1 MNLFRHALVLSL
13 LCTTSALAQTAPSD
27 QGKPATAPAAATRTY
42 PAWEQL
48 SVAEREMLIA
58 PVRERWNS
66 NPQSRARL
74 MDHAQRWQTMT
85 PEQRRKAHHGMKR
98 WGHMT
103 PEQRTQSRAL
113 FGEMRNMTPEQR
125 QELRAKWKA
134 MTPAEREAW
143 IKAHPAPPR

>member
-1 MNLFRHALVLSL
+1 MKLFRHALVLSL
-13 LCTTSALAQTAPSD
+13 LCTTPVLAQTAPSD
-27 QGKPATAPAAATRTY
+27 QGNPAPATTTRTY

-85 PEQRRKAHHGMKR
+85 PEQRKKAHHGMKR

-113 FGEMRNMTPEQR
+113 FGEMRNMPPEQR

>member
-1 MNLFRHALVLSL
+1 MKLFRHVLVLSL
-13 LCTTSALAQTAPSD
+13 LCSAPVLAQTAPS
-27 QGKPATAPAAATRTY
+27 GVAAPAAPATAARSY

-66 NPQSRARL
+66 NPQSRARI
-74 MDHAQRWQTMT
+74 MEHAQRWQTMT
-85 PEQRRKAHHGMKR
+85 PEQRQKAHRGMKR

-103 PEQRTQSRAL
+103 PEQRTQTRAL
-113 FGEMRNMTPEQR
+113 YGQMRNMTPEQR

>member
-1 MNLFRHALVLSL
+1 MKLFRHALVLSL
-13 LCTTSALAQTAPSD
+13 LCSTPVFAQTAPSS
-27 QGKPATAPAAATRTY
+27 QVAPVAPARSF

-48 SVAEREMLIA
+48 SVAEREMLVA

-66 NPQSRARL
+66 NPQARAKM

-85 PEQRRKAHHGMKR
+85 PEQRQKAHRGMKR

-103 PEQRTQSRAL
+103 PEQRAQSRAL

-143 IKAHPAPPR
+143 IKAHPAQPR

>member
-1 MNLFRHALVLSL
+1 MKLLRHALVLAL
-13 LCTTSALAQTAPSD
+13 LCSAPVLAQTPPS
-27 QGKPATAPAAATRTY
+27 GGHATPAAAARSY

-48 SVAEREMLIA
+48 SVAEREMLVA

-66 NPQSRARL
+66 NPETRAR
-74 MDHAQRWQTMT
+74 MMEHAQRWQTMT
-85 PEQRRKAHHGMKR
+85 PEQRQRAHHGMKR
-98 WGHMT
+98 WSHMS
-103 PEQRTQSRAL
+103 PEQREHSRAL

-143 IKAHPAPPR
+143 IKAHPAVPR

>member
-1 MNLFRHALVLSL
+1 MKLLRQALVLSL
-13 LCTTSALAQTAPSD
+13 LCSAPVFAQTAPS
-27 QGKPATAPAAATRTY
+27 GAPKPSTTTRSF

-48 SVAEREMLIA
+48 SVAEREMLVA

-66 NPQSRARL
+66 NPEARAKI

-85 PEQRRKAHHGMKR
+85 PEQRKKAHRGMKR

-103 PEQRTQSRAL
+103 PEQRAQSRAL

-143 IKAHPAPPR
+143 IKAHPTSPR